1 MKVMYI
7 DIGSST
13 VKVYGAGNYGA
24 VLKETKSLP
33 FKNEFSPEVGLS
45 EKMKQELIDY
55 VNRAKG
61 KYKPVRVKV
70 FATAIFRRLTRAAYH
85 RLADDFFEQT
95 GTYFNVVPHELESF
109 YLEKALSSEYTGGV
123 PLLLINIGGGSTELI
138 VKEASEVVGRYNLEI
153 GVGTVLNDFPFLN
166 EAYSKHAL
174 REVVDSISKQLP
186 GTKLATPVAIYN
198 GGELTYMRL
207 AGYNLA
213 TNDIFSDPTHPCAI
227 SSSDFVARN
236 EEIYQKISIKELENL
251 MPDDPLW
258 MHGAR
263 ACSAIAQAIVEK
275 FQVEKLVPSDSNM
288 IDGAIKQEYRSVVL
302 TGSYRKY
309 WSYISKVKQNL
320 LENGVKVL
328 SPRYDTIKNPG
339 ADFIEFEG
347 EENMSPLEI
356 MRYHLSMIGSSDA
369 LIVCD
374 VDGYVGASTLM
385 EIGYAH
391 GVGKRIIF
399 TEKPEEYS
407 LQIMPAEIGL

>member
-1 MKVMYI
+1 MKVMYV

-13 VKVYGAGNYGA
+13 VKVYGAGSDGA

-33 FKNEFSPEVGLS
+33 FKNEFNSEVGLS

-55 VNRAKG
+55 VNQAKG
-61 KYKPVRVKV
+61 KHKPVRVKV
-70 FATAIFRRLTRAAYH
+70 FATAIFRRLTRAAYR

-95 GTYFNVVPHELESF
+95 GVYFNVVSHELESF
-109 YLEKALSSEYTGGV
+109 YLEKALSSEYTGGA

-213 TNDIFSDPTHPCAI
+213 TNDIFSDPTHPCVI
-227 SSSDFVARN
+227 SSGDFAARN

-302 TGSYRKY
+302 TGSYRKH
-309 WSYISKVKQNL
+309 WSYISSIKQDL
-320 LENGVKVL
+320 LRSGVEVL
-328 SPRYDTIKNPG
+328 SPRFKNLKDPG
-339 ADFIEFEG
+339 ADFVRFEG
-347 EENMSPLEI
+347 EENMSPIELG
-356 MRYHLSMIGSSDA
+356 RYHLDMIDNSGA
-369 LIVCD
+369 LIICD
-374 VDGYVGASTLM
+374 EGGYVGASALM

-391 GVGKRIIF
+391 GIDKRIIF
-399 TEKPEEYS
+399 TEKPEEYM

>member
-13 VKVYGAGNYGA
+13 VKVYGAGSDGA

-55 VNRAKG
+55 VNRAKD
-61 KYKPVRVKV
+61 KCKPVRVKV
-70 FATAIFRRLTRAAYH
+70 FATAIFRRLTGAAYH

-95 GTYFNVVPHELESF
+95 GAYFNVVSHELESF

-138 VKEASEVVGRYNLEI
+138 VKEAGEVVDRYNLEV

-166 EAYSKHAL
+166 EAYSKHTL

-186 GTKLATPVAIYN
+186 DTKPATPVAIYN

-207 AGYNLA
+207 AGYKLA
-213 TNDIFSDPTHPCAI
+213 TNDIFSDLAHPCVI
-227 SSSDFVARN
+227 SSGDFAARN

-339 ADFIEFEG
+339 ADLIEFEG

-391 GVGKRIIF
+391 GIGKRIIF

>member
-1 MKVMYI
+1 MYI

-13 VKVYGAGNYGA
+13 VKVYGDGSDGA

-33 FKNEFSPEVGLS
+33 FKNEFSPAVGLS
-45 EKMKQELIDY
+45 EEMKQELIDY

-95 GTYFNVVPHELESF
+95 GAYFNVVSHELESF
-109 YLEKALSSEYTGGV
+109 YLEKALSSEYTGGA

-138 VKEASEVVGRYNLEI
+138 VKEAGEVVGRYNLEV

-166 EAYSKHAL
+166 EAHSKHAL
-174 REVVDSISKQLP
+174 REVVDSISEQLP
-186 GTKLATPVAIYN
+186 GTKLAVPIAIYN

-207 AGYNLA
+207 AGYNLMA
-213 TNDIFSDPTHPCAI
+213 NDIFSDPAHPCVI
-227 SSSDFVARN
+227 SSGDFAARN

-288 IDGAIKQEYRSVVL
+288 IDGVIKQEYRSVVL

-356 MRYHLSMIGSSDA
+356 MRYHLSMIDSSDA

-374 VDGYVGASTLM
+374 VDGYVGASALM

-391 GVGKRIIF
+391 GIGKRIIF

>member
-1 MKVMYI
+1 M
-7 DIGSST
+7 
-13 VKVYGAGNYGA
+13 
-24 VLKETKSLP
+24 
-33 FKNEFSPEVGLS
+33 GLS

-95 GTYFNVVPHELESF
+95 GAYFNVVPHELESF
-109 YLEKALSSEYTGGV
+109 YLEKALSSEYTGDV

-138 VKEASEVVGRYNLEI
+138 VKEASEVVGRYNLEV

-166 EAYSKHAL
+166 EAYSKHTL

-186 GTKLATPVAIYN
+186 GTKLVTPVAIYN

-213 TNDIFSDPTHPCAI
+213 TNDIFSDPTHPCVI
-227 SSSDFVARN
+227 SSGDFAARN

-251 MPDDPLW
+251 MPDNPLW

-275 FQVEKLVPSDSNM
+275 FQVERLVPSDSNM
-288 IDGAIKQEYRSVVL
+288 IDGVIKQEYRSVVL

-347 EENMSPLEI
+347 EESMSPLEI
-356 MRYHLSMIGSSDA
+356 MRYHLSMIGGSDA

-391 GVGKRIIF
+391 GIGKRIIF
-399 TEKPEEYS
+399 TEKPEEYI

>member
-1 MKVMYI
+1 MYI

-13 VKVYGAGNYGA
+13 VKVYGDGSDGA

-33 FKNEFSPEVGLS
+33 FKNEFSPAVGLS
-45 EKMKQELIDY
+45 EEMKQELIDY

-95 GTYFNVVPHELESF
+95 GAYFNVVSHELESF
-109 YLEKALSSEYTGGV
+109 YLEKALSSEYTGGA

-138 VKEASEVVGRYNLEI
+138 VKEAGEVVGRYNLEV

-166 EAYSKHAL
+166 EAHSKHAL
-174 REVVDSISKQLP
+174 REVVDSISEQLP
-186 GTKLATPVAIYN
+186 GTKLAVPIAIYN

-207 AGYNLA
+207 AGYNLMA
-213 TNDIFSDPTHPCAI
+213 NDIFSDPAHPCVI
-227 SSSDFVARN
+227 SSGDFAARN

-288 IDGAIKQEYRSVVL
+288 IDGVIKQEYRSVVL

-356 MRYHLSMIGSSDA
+356 MRYHLSMIDSSDA

-391 GVGKRIIF
+391 GIGKRIIF

>member
-13 VKVYGAGNYGA
+13 VKVYGAGSDGA

-33 FKNEFSPEVGLS
+33 FKNEFISPEVGLS

-70 FATAIFRRLTRAAYH
+70 FATAIFRRLARAAYH
-85 RLADDFFEQT
+85 RLADDFFEH
-95 GTYFNVVPHELESF
+95 FNVVSHELESF

-138 VKEASEVVGRYNLEI
+138 VKEAGEVVGRYNLEV

-186 GTKLATPVAIYN
+186 GTKPATPVAIYN

-213 TNDIFSDPTHPCAI
+213 TNDIFSDPTHPCVI
-227 SSSDFVARN
+227 SSGDFAARN

-391 GVGKRIIF
+391 GIDKRIIF

-407 LQIMPAEIGL
+407 LQIVPAEIGL

>member
-1 MKVMYI
+1 
-7 DIGSST
+7 
-13 VKVYGAGNYGA
+13 
-24 VLKETKSLP
+24 
-33 FKNEFSPEVGLS
+33 
-45 EKMKQELIDY
+45 MKQELIDY

-95 GTYFNVVPHELESF
+95 GAYFNVVSHELESF
-109 YLEKALSSEYTGGV
+109 YLEKALSSEYTGGA

-138 VKEASEVVGRYNLEI
+138 VKEAGEVVGRYNLEV

-166 EAYSKHAL
+166 EAYSKHTL

-186 GTKLATPVAIYN
+186 GTKPATPIAIYN

-213 TNDIFSDPTHPCAI
+213 TNDIFSDPTHPCVI
-227 SSSDFVARN
+227 SSGNFAARN

-309 WSYISKVKQNL
+309 WLYISKVKQNL

-347 EENMSPLEI
+347 EEDMSPLEI

-391 GVGKRIIF
+391 GIGKRIIF